1 MTFNVSVYNQC
12 HTTTCTSDHCGGGGG
27 GTRGGTPGGGL
38 GGGGPE
44 GGTGMSPLVPFI
56 GGGMP

>member
-1 MTFNVSVYNQC
+1 MSVYKC
-12 HTTTCTSDHCGGGGG
+12 HTIACTSAHCGGGGG

-38 GGGGPE
+38 GGGGPD
-44 GGTGMSPLVPFI
+44 GGTGMSPFVPFI